1 MACVGPQIEAL
12 RKKNAVPDIGSSVSG
27 VKSTVGIVFDGKA
40 VSMCVPGGPAFKAL
54 SNGHR
59 IKQGDVIVKIDDQ
72 QVTADNMVPLL
83 RGADIIG
90 SSVKIVIQIQNTET
104 EETFKILRSDIRQV
118 AKLKDLYM
126 KLAEMQA
133 EARASRADQAQVHAK
148 DLESLIGVV
157 TDWSLIVETSLRA
170 HVGDLETL
178 GAEYLKKCFPRLLP
192 PRCRISPLDQLGDS
206 FLSEFIE
213 TIRTISCDT
222 APVVVRF

>member
-1 MACVGPQIEAL
+1 
-12 RKKNAVPDIGSSVSG
+12 
-27 VKSTVGIVFDGKA
+27 
-40 VSMCVPGGPAFKAL
+40 
-54 SNGHR
+54 
-59 IKQGDVIVKIDDQ
+59 
-72 QVTADNMVPLL
+72 
-83 RGADIIG
+83 
-90 SSVKIVIQIQNTET
+90 
-104 EETFKILRSDIRQV
+104 
-118 AKLKDLYM
+118 M

-206 FLSEFIE
+206 FLCEFIE